1 MCQTN
6 DKNINQ
12 SGRMSP
18 KLENE
23 KPRKSKENRQQVYHS
38 DNESPNR
45 GQEINNNAS
54 EIHTRMELMNKLS
67 TNYVFD
73 DNSYK
78 NYKIEKGTGLSR
90 NKISTQLSKKGKNED
105 KNTSHY

>member
-1 MCQTN
+1 
-6 DKNINQ
+6 
-12 SGRMSP
+12 
-18 KLENE
+18 
-23 KPRKSKENRQQVYHS
+23 
-38 DNESPNR
+38 
-45 GQEINNNAS
+45 
-54 EIHTRMELMNKLS
+54 MELMNKLS

-90 NKISTQLSKKGKNED
+90 NKISTQLSKKAKNED